1 MTQNDFGC
9 NKDDIYNFSENE
21 TNLIIY
27 YKNPIFFSG
36 CPFAH
41 YLQVQSVM
49 NYIRLKTMSENID
62 FNDMNF
68 IQSECVL
75 AFIEDRNVQNR
86 GEYEN
91 EREKRNKK

>member
-1 MTQNDFGC
+1 
-9 NKDDIYNFSENE
+9 
-21 TNLIIY
+21 
-27 YKNPIFFSG
+27 
-36 CPFAH
+36 
-41 YLQVQSVM
+41 M